1 MTYFLGLVRTTQPH
15 TGGLSW
21 LFITSSSLLSVF
33 LRFRRVVVGSNTA
46 VWGTNKPCGAG
57 CKRQLVS
64 WAVGKFP
71 VCFSLCRYLFGL
83 PSLPSPRCQ
92 DRRVRDTGQNRTT
105 CWCFLFVILSV
116 CGCLLEKG
124 GDLSPIH
131 THTCRADVDCAAS
144 GFCGC
149 SCGVEE
155 KKKSLR
161 SWSVLWGVKCE
172 EMLGRGGWER
182 GKKRGGTC
190 ETEQP
195 SLPRRQVCVNRG
207 AVTVSDIFVKRR
219 SPHRISSNLLL
230 RAKLWQ
236 RVVVTDLTCELSL
249 SDRKLR
255 RQLTHENLSTL
266 AGKHQSVSPPPP
278 FFSWHLRPEKE
289 VFSSFLICT
298 AVNLCYR
305 LLKAKYLLLPH
316 AVYRNSCISNAYG
329 DWDIQFA
336 LSNVLISYCC
346 YFGKCE

>member
-1 MTYFLGLVRTTQPH
+1 MFSFCYPVSLWVSAWKGGRPLAYTYTHMP
-15 TGGLSW
+15 SW
-21 LFITSSSLLSVF
+21 
-33 LRFRRVVVGSNTA
+33 RR
-46 VWGTNKPCGAG
+46 
-57 CKRQLVS
+57 L
-64 WAVGKFP
+64 
-71 VCFSLCRYLFGL
+71 
-83 PSLPSPRCQ
+83 
-92 DRRVRDTGQNRTT
+92 RRVR
-105 CWCFLFVILSV
+105 FLWLFLRS
-116 CGCLLEKG
+116 G
-124 GDLSPIH
+124 G
-131 THTCRADVDCAAS
+131 
-144 GFCGC
+144 
-149 SCGVEE
+149 E
-155 KKKSLR
+155 KKIVAFVTRAVR
-161 SWSVLWGVKCE
+161 SKMWGNARQ
-172 EMLGRGGWER
+172 GRMREGGE
-182 GKKRGGTC
+182 KRGGTC

-236 RVVVTDLTCELSL
+236 RVVVTDLTCELRL

-266 AGKHQSVSPPPP
+266 AGKHQSVSPPP

>member
-92 DRRVRDTGQNRTT
+92 DHRVRDTGQNRTT
-105 CWCFLFVILSV
+105 CWCFFCYPVSLWVSAWKRGRPLAYT
-116 CGCLLEKG
+116 
-124 GDLSPIH
+124 H
-131 THTCRADVDCAAS
+131 THTHAELTSTAPRPVSVVVPAEWRRKKIVAFVIRAV
-144 GFCGC
+144 
-149 SCGVEE
+149 
-155 KKKSLR
+155 R
-161 SWSVLWGVKCE
+161 SKMWGNARQ
-172 EMLGRGGWER
+172 GRMREGG
-182 GKKRGGTC
+182 KRGGTC

-219 SPHRISSNLLL
+219 SHHRISSNLLL

-266 AGKHQSVSPPPP
+266 AGKHQSVSPPL
-278 FFSWHLRPEKE
+278 FFLAFKARER
-289 VFSSFLICT
+289 SFF
-298 AVNLCYR
+298 
-305 LLKAKYLLLPH
+305 LLP
-316 AVYRNSCISNAYG
+316 
-329 DWDIQFA
+329 D
-336 LSNVLISYCC
+336 LYCS
-346 YFGKCE
+346 